1 MTQTRTHGALLVFF
15 MAAFGCLATACQ
27 RSEPTPDT
35 DAATPA
41 PAAPAASTPP
51 AVAATDAAESPP
63 AGALRA
69 YVWDC
74 DDGRKLQMRNLFR
87 EKAVALDFHEGT
99 QRLEQTV
106 SASGARYA
114 NADESIVFWTKGG
127 AATLERRGT
136 PATKCRERRA
146 ESLREDAR
154 LRGVVYRAVGNEPGW
169 TLEVGPGSRLDW
181 TTNYGADH
189 HAFEGAVESAG
200 SDGTAR
206 TFTASNGD
214 DAIKVTVTSEP
225 CTDDGDVT
233 YDHTAAIESAG
244 GTLRGC
250 ATKLN

>member
-1 MTQTRTHGALLVFF
+1 MTRTRTNRPLLVFF
-15 MAAFGCLATACQ
+15 TVAFGCVATACQ
-27 RSEPTPDT
+27 RSEPTAAT
-35 DAATPA
+35 DAPA
-41 PAAPAASTPP
+41 PAPAASTPP
-51 AVAATDAAESPP
+51 AVADTSAADIPP
-63 AGALRA
+63 AGVLRA
-69 YVWDC
+69 HVWDC
-74 DDGRKLQMRNLFR
+74 DDGRQLQMRNLFR
-87 EKAVALDFHEGT
+87 ENAVALDFHEGT

-154 LRGVVYRAVGNEPGW
+154 LRGVVYRALGNEPGW
-169 TLEVGPGSRLDW
+169 TLEVGPGDRLDW

-200 SDGTAR
+200 SDGATR
-206 TFTASNGD
+206 TFTASHGA
-214 DAIKVTVTSEP
+214 DAIKVTVTAEP
-225 CTDDGDVT
+225 CTDDGDVA
-233 YDHTAAIESAG
+233 YDHTAVIESAG